1 MSGSRAS
8 SAPSRVTRMAAEK
21 AGSPQSTHPPNG
33 RTLHEPVST
42 DRFQQNFKG
51 RLRHPRWDAPTRAT
65 GGVEGLR
72 RYYEE
77 CLTGSGAR
85 MKTTLERDRRK
96 TLESERERFM
106 SIYRGAPSE

>member
-8 SAPSRVTRMAAEK
+8 SAPSRVTRVAAEK
-21 AGSPQSTHPPNG
+21 AGSRSRRPRPMR

-51 RLRHPRWDAPTRAT
+51 RLRHPRWHAPTRAT

-72 RYYEE
+72 RYYEG
-77 CLTGSGAR
+77 CLTGSGPR

-106 SIYRGAPSE
+106 SIYRGAP

>member
-21 AGSPQSTHPPNG
+21 AGSPQSTHPPNATNTS
-33 RTLHEPVST
+33 RARI
-42 DRFQQNFKG
+42 DRPFSAKLQG

-72 RYYEE
+72 RYYEG
-77 CLTGSGAR
+77 CLTGSGPR

-106 SIYRGAPSE
+106 SIYRGA